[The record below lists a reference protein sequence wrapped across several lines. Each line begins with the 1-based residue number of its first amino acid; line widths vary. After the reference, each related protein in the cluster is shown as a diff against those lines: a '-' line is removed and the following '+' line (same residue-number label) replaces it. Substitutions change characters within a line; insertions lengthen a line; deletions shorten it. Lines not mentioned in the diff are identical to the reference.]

1 MHVLILGTLRQCHKR
16 LQAQGHQASLL
27 ISRDKAKGADLA
39 GFYRNIVVMEKDASD
54 DQWLAMAQAMHR
66 ITPFDAVAAFNDREQ
81 QCAYRIG
88 QRLEIFCAVDPQ
100 LHELVTRKSAMRE
113 ALGAHGIASCRY
125 AFAQGE
131 TALRAAIGEVG
142 LPCIVKPVAGEGSVG
157 VAKVDSLDDLLQALA
172 RLGETALAAGVIV
185 EEFLV
190 GEEFSVEAISAGG
203 VHHIMAITK
212 KYKDPLTFVEVGH
225 VVPAPLDAQTADAIR
240 AYVTSILGA
249 FNYRNCPSHT
259 ELMLT
264 ADGPR
269 IIETHTRLGGDR
281 IVDLVRHSCGVD
293 LYEIASRQAI
303 GADVA
308 AMLPAAP
315 VYAQSAAIWYAAP
328 DAHANQQLA
337 EVRGADAAGAHDHI
351 KSFELL
357 RDTGSPGVKVLS
369 SFDRSAAAVAV
380 GADAAEA
387 LRRAQA
393 SIASLQFLF
402 RSAAQPV
409 PSEGA

>member
-16 LQAQGHQASLL
+16 LQAQGAQASLI
-27 ISRDKAKGADLA
+27 ISRDKAKAVDLT
-39 GFYRNIVVMEKDASD
+39 GFYRNIVVMEKDAGD
-54 DQWLAMAQAMHR
+54 EQWLAMAQAMHR
-66 ITPFDAVAAFNDREQ
+66 LTPFDAVAAFNDREQ
-81 QCAYRIG
+81 HCAYLIG
-88 QRLEIFCAVDPQ
+88 QRLKIFCAVDPQ
-100 LHELVTRKSAMRE
+100 LHELVTRKTAMRE
-113 ALGAHGIASCRY
+113 ALAAAAIPSCRH

-131 TALRAAIGEVG
+131 EAVRAAIGVVG

-157 VAKVDSLDDLLQALA
+157 VAKVSALEGLPAALA
-172 RLGETALAAGVIV
+172 RLGEAALAAGVIV

-190 GEEFSVEAISAGG
+190 GDEFSVEAISVRGE
-203 VHHIMAITK
+203 HHIMAITK
-212 KYKDPLTFVEVGH
+212 KYKDPETFVEVGH
-225 VVPAPLDAQTADAIR
+225 VVPAPLDAETAAAIR
-240 AYVTSILGA
+240 TYVRSILTA

-293 LYEIASRQAI
+293 LYELAARQAI

-308 AMLPAAP
+308 DLLPEALA
-315 VYAQSAAIWYAAP
+315 YHQSAAIWYAGP
-328 DAHANQQLA
+328 EAHASQQLF
-337 EVRGADAAGAHDHI
+337 EVRGADLAAAHDFI

-357 RDTGSPGVKVLS
+357 REPGSPGVKVLS

-380 GADAAEA
+380 GTDAHEA
-387 LRRAQA
+387 LTRAQGA
-393 SIASLQFLF
+393 IADLQFLF
-402 RSAAQPV
+402 RSAPQA
-409 PSEGA
+409 AI